1 MTSPSGSI
9 GIGVTIDAGDLDT
22 QITRAVQ
29 AAMGDVLS
37 EVRRGLGNIESLFG
51 GIDLADFQRNVTRQT
66 RTAGQNLEQGMERSA
81 QRAGGA
87 VADAFADGARAAA
100 QSLSRIDSS
109 ALTRITRGAADAGA
123 EIQRLNRWQ
132 LNDLIESAN
141 RAGQMLGTEIAA
153 GASHAER
160 ALRGMDADALEGL
173 IRDARRAQQ
182 ELDNV
187 GNEAE
192 QAGNETESAFGGATD
207 RMKEMAGAAAGAA
220 AAMVGIAGIADTIG
234 EAIERSSIGN
244 KLQAQLDLTE
254 QDSASAG
261 KIAGDVFAA
270 NYGESFEQVSDA
282 VGAVL
287 SNNLANFAD
296 DGAAAVQSVT
306 QAALTL
312 ADTFGVDVAD
322 STQVVQQLIRNGLVP
337 DATTGFDQLGAAFQ
351 RVPAAMRDELPD
363 LINEY
368 GTFFSSLGFNGQEA
382 FGALVNASFE
392 GQIAMDKVGDALKE
406 VGIRATDIGDKGA
419 VEALDA
425 IGLAGEN
432 IQTRLLAGGDTAKVA
447 FQQMI
452 DGLLAVQDPGEQAA
466 AAVALIG
473 TPLEDLNKAE
483 IPAFLQAMGGAGEAM
498 NGFEGSV
505 GRMGDAL
512 AQGPGAA
519 LETFKRGVQQNLIET
534 LGNTVSFFQEN
545 EKLAYSLATA
555 LGVLLTAYLA
565 LRAAA
570 VVGAVITGV
579 AAAMSG
585 AGLAAGASA
594 VATGAYTV
602 ALGVLRVASIAST
615 VATVA
620 MTAATWAFN
629 AALAVLTS
637 PITAIVVAIGL
648 VIAAL
653 VLFFTKTEVGK
664 AVFQTL
670 KDAVV
675 TAWNAILA
683 AIQAVWGFLQPIF
696 AAIWSFI
703 VDTLVP
709 AFKAFAAD
717 VVEAWNAW
725 SGVVMA
731 IWNNVVMPVFNFIVS
746 FIRDTLWP
754 AFQAFAADVVEAWNS
769 WSSLISAIWTNVV
782 QPVFN
787 ALVGFVMNQIV
798 PAIQFFWNIVQTAF
812 DAIGA
817 IISFWWNNVVNPIFD
832 AYRFVIMEVIVPAIM
847 FLWQNVVQPAFDT
860 IGSIISGVWTGV
872 ISPTFDAIKTG
883 LSAVGDFFS
892 TIVTGIGNVW
902 DGLRG
907 LLAKPINFMIGTVYN
922 NGIRKAWNTI
932 EKFIP
937 GIDAAPELPLI
948 PEHYTGGRIRGPK
961 GRDNVLMWGSDDE
974 HMLTVSDVAK
984 AGGHN
989 IIYAIRDMIQR
1000 GVPFSWDNGQLVQEL
1015 GRSNLESYGAAVQS
1029 KGYGNVDPQ
1038 GLFDQLKP
1046 PGVRLPKFYRGGPVD
1061 EDQPWMQQL
1070 LKGHEFAR
1078 AQHGKPYQ
1086 WAGPTGPGSSFD
1098 CSGFMGS
1105 IAAAILGQ
1113 NPWQRYWATSSF
1125 AGYPATGPQG
1135 FVKGLK
1141 DGGFVIGVTDDPG
1154 GPGGGHTAGVL
1165 GAVKALSAARVESG
1179 GALGDVHYGTGTD
1192 PLSFASVYGLP
1203 IGANGF
1209 FDPGSGIGGGPS
1221 PEDQRSFLERKVSE
1235 AFDTVLNPI
1244 KDGIATA
1251 IGAPPPEWL
1260 AVPGKFLDHAKE
1272 TVIKGAFGL
1281 IGGLG
1286 DRLGEAWGKAQDV
1299 GSAIL
1304 DAVNPFDDGGIANG
1318 TGFVPKNVIA
1328 PERVLSP
1335 EQTKLFEA
1343 LVAALQAMASGGG
1356 QAAGSIVDAIGS
1368 AVGTAMNDV
1377 IKALV
1382 PEPTKAAEKIDPDT
1396 QAFMEKQQAQIDAQG
1411 EVISNVESLAKRTES
1426 SQAAVLAAQ
1435 MAEVERQLVDIANQ
1449 LTGGVLGPVVQ
1460 SAMQSALGV
1469 VKDALA
1475 ASTEET
1481 VAAQEKTTAAVK
1493 NIDTGDDSDAA
1504 PFGAPG
1510 SAFDFAS
1517 AISDAVVSVSNTAS
1531 QALLQVGQDI
1541 AKAALAQQKSI
1552 VDESRGTLGDEKNS
1566 GGLLVDTI
1574 VRLTGVEIQIRDTI
1588 AGLGETIREF
1598 RGDEFQKFD
1607 ENGQIISDTASLIER
1622 TASSQELVIAEQN
1635 RINRELIKSVLRYL
1649 MVNVVL
1655 PILVAIMTAL
1665 ITVATTAIGAAIG
1678 TAIGGPVGTAIGAA
1692 IGAVVGVALSAAAGA
1707 ALAGI
1712 GLGAAAAIDSFDSGG
1727 VATGVG
1733 LMPKNTIAPERV
1745 LSPRQTSSF
1754 DRLVDILDGA
1764 GLTGDGTKSVN
1775 IGNMNIQGPNA
1786 AKETA
1791 DNLLSLLNN

>member
-1 MTSPSGSI
+1 
-9 GIGVTIDAGDLDT
+9 
-22 QITRAVQ
+22 
-29 AAMGDVLS
+29 MGDVLA

-87 VADAFADGARAAA
+87 VADAFATGARAAA
-100 QSLSRIDSS
+100 ESLNRIDGT
-109 ALTRITRGAADAGA
+109 ALTRITRGAADAG
-123 EIQRLNRWQ
+123 EELRRLNRWQ

-141 RAGQMLGTEIAA
+141 RAGQMLGQNIEA

-160 ALRGMDADALEGL
+160 ALRGLDAEGLENL

-182 ELDNV
+182 EMDNL

-192 QAGNETESAFGGATD
+192 QAGNQTEQAASGAGD
-207 RMKEMAGAAAGAA
+207 KLREMATAAAGAA
-220 AAMVGIAGIADTIG
+220 AGMVGIAGIADTIG

-244 KLQAQLDLTE
+244 KLQAQLDLTK
-254 QDSASAG
+254 DDAAAAG
-261 KIAGDVFAA
+261 KVAGDVFAQ
-270 NYGESFEQVSDA
+270 NYGESFEGVSDA

-287 SNNLANFAD
+287 ASNLANFAD
-296 DGAAAVQSVT
+296 DGAAAVEQVT
-306 QAALTL
+306 KAAVTL

-368 GTFFSSLGFNGQEA
+368 GTFFGSLGFNGQEA
-382 FGALVNASFE
+382 FGALVNASFQ

-406 VGIRATDIGDKGA
+406 VGIRATDIGDTGA
-419 VEALDA
+419 VEALKE
-425 IGLAGEN
+425 IGLEGQN

-447 FQQMI
+447 FQQMV
-452 DGLLAVQDPGEQAA
+452 DALLNVADADKQAA
-466 AAVALIG
+466 AATALFG
-473 TPLEDLNKAE
+473 TPLEDLNKTE
-483 IPAFLQAMGGAGEAM
+483 IPAFLEAMGGAGEAM

-512 AQGPGAA
+512 SQGPGAA

-534 LGNTVSFFQEN
+534 LGNTVTFFQEN

-555 LGVLLTAYLA
+555 LGVLLAAYLA
-565 LRAAA
+565 LRVAG

-579 AAAMSG
+579 SAAMSG
-585 AGLAAGASA
+585 AALAAGASA
-594 VATGAYTV
+594 VSTGAYTI

-664 AVFQTL
+664 AVFAAL

-769 WSSLISAIWTNVV
+769 WSSLISAIWNNVV
-782 QPVFN
+782 RPVFD

-817 IISFWWNNVVNPIFD
+817 IISFWWNNVVQPIFN
-832 AYRFVIMEVIVPAIM
+832 AYKFVIMEVIVPAIM
-847 FLWQNVVQPAFDT
+847 FLWQNVIQPAFDG
-860 IGSIISGVWTGV
+860 IGGIISGVWNGV

-974 HMLTVSDVAK
+974 HMLTVSDVDK

-1000 GVPFSWDNGQLVQEL
+1000 GIPFSWDNGQIVRDL
-1015 GRSNLESYGAAVQS
+1015 GRSNLEAYGAKVAS
-1029 KGYGNVDPQ
+1029 KGLGNVNPE

-1046 PGVRLPKFYRGGPVD
+1046 PGVSLPKFYRGGPVD

-1070 LKGHEFAR
+1070 IRGHEFAK
-1078 AQHGKPYQ
+1078 AQSGKPYQ

-1105 IAAAILGQ
+1105 VAAAILGQ
-1113 NPWQRYWATSSF
+1113 NPWQRYWSTSSF
-1125 AGYPATGPQG
+1125 AGYPASGPQG

-1165 GAVKALSAARVESG
+1165 GAVKAFGTARVESG

-1209 FDPGSGIGGGPS
+1209 FDPGSGVGGSGPS
-1221 PEDQRSFLERKVSE
+1221 PEQQKGFLETKVRE
-1235 AFDTVLNPI
+1235 AFDKVLNPI
-1244 KDGIATA
+1244 KDGIAGA
-1251 IGAPPPEWL
+1251 IGAPPPDYL
-1260 AVPGKFLDHAKE
+1260 GIPGKFLDHAKD
-1272 TVIKGAFGL
+1272 TLINGAFGL

-1286 DRLGEAWGKAQDV
+1286 DRIGEAWGKAQDV
-1299 GSAIL
+1299 GRNIL
-1304 DAVNPFDDGGIANG
+1304 DAVNPFDSGGIANG
-1318 TGFVPKNVIA
+1318 TGFMPKNVIA

-1343 LVAALQAMASGGG
+1343 LVAALQAMSTGGG
-1356 QAAGSIVDAIGS
+1356 QAAGSVVDAIGT
-1368 AVGTAMNDV
+1368 AVGGAMNDV

-1382 PEPTKAAEKIDPDT
+1382 PERAAAAEKIDPDT
-1396 QAFMEKQQAQIDAQG
+1396 QTFLENQQAQIDAQG
-1411 EVISNVESLAKRTES
+1411 EVISKVESLAKRTES
-1426 SQAAVLAAQ
+1426 SQAAVMAAQ
-1435 MAEVERQLVDIANQ
+1435 FEELSNQVIDVANK
-1449 LTGGVLGPVVQ
+1449 LTAGVLGPVVQ
-1460 SAMQSALGV
+1460 SAMQQALGV
-1469 VKDALA
+1469 VKTALE
-1475 ASTEET
+1475 ASTEQT
-1481 VAAQEKTTAAVK
+1481 VAAQEDTTAAVK
-1493 NIDTGDDSDAA
+1493 NIDTGDNKETAA
-1504 PFGAPG
+1504 FGSPG
-1510 SAFDFAS
+1510 SAFDA
-1517 AISDAVVSVSNTAS
+1517 AKVLSDAVVSVSNTAS
-1531 QALLQVGQDI
+1531 QAILQVGQDV

-1552 VDESRGTLGDEKNS
+1552 VDENRGTLGDDKNS
-1566 GGLLVDTI
+1566 GGFLVDTI

-1598 RGDEFQKFD
+1598 RGDQFQKFD

-1622 TASSQELVIAEQN
+1622 TASSQDLVIAEQN
-1635 RINRELIKSVLRYL
+1635 RINRELLKSVLRYL
-1649 MVNVVL
+1649 MLNVVL
-1655 PILVAIMTAL
+1655 PILIAIMTAL

-1692 IGAVVGVALSAAAGA
+1692 IGAVVGVALSAAAA
-1707 ALAGI
+1707 AAIAGI
-1712 GLGAAAAIDSFDSGG
+1712 GLGAGAAIDSFDSGG
-1727 VATGVG
+1727 VAAGVG
-1733 LMPKNTIAPERV
+1733 FMPKQTIAPERV
-1745 LSPRQTSSF
+1745 LSPFQTARF

-1764 GLTGDGTKSVN
+1764 GLAGRGEGGTKSVN
-1775 IGNMNIQGPNA
+1775 ISNMNIQGPNA

-1791 DNLLSLLNN
+1791 ENLLSLLNN

>member
-29 AAMGDVLS
+29 AAMGDVLG
-37 EVRRGLGNIESLFG
+37 EVRRGMGRVESLFG
-51 GIDLADFQRNVTRQT
+51 DIDLSAFQRNATR
-66 RTAGQNLEQGMERSA
+66 AGQQAGAGLEQGVERSA
-81 QRAGGA
+81 RAAGGA
-87 VADAFADGARAAA
+87 VADAFAQGARAAA
-100 QSLSRIDSS
+100 ESLNRIDSS
-109 ALTRITRGAADAGA
+109 ALTRITRGAEDAG
-123 EIQRLNRWQ
+123 EELRRLNRWQ

-141 RAGQMLGTEIAA
+141 RAGQMLGQNIEA

-160 ALRGMDADALEGL
+160 ALRGLDAEGLENL

-182 ELDNV
+182 EMDNL
-187 GNEAE
+187 GNESQ
-192 QAGNETESAFGGATD
+192 QAGNQTEQAADGASGKL
-207 RMKEMAGAAAGAA
+207 REMATAAAGAA
-220 AAMVGIAGIADTIG
+220 AGMVGIAGIADTIG
-234 EAIERSSIGN
+234 EVIERSSIGN

-351 RVPAAMRDELPD
+351 RVPVAMREELPE

-368 GTFFSSLGFNGQEA
+368 GTFFASLGFNGQEA

-519 LETFKRGVQQNLIET
+519 LETFRRQVQDNLINV

-555 LGVLLTAYLA
+555 LGVLLAAYLA
-565 LRAAA
+565 LRVAG
-570 VVGAVITGV
+570 VIGAVITGV
-579 AAAMSG
+579 SAAMSG
-585 AGLAAGASA
+585 AALAAGASA

-883 LSAVGDFFS
+883 LSAVGGFFS

-948 PEHYTGGRIRGPK
+948 PEHYTGGRISGKK

-974 HMLTVSDVAK
+974 HMLTVSDVQK

-1000 GVPFSWDNGQLVQEL
+1000 GIPFSWDNGALVQDL
-1015 GRSNLESYGAAVQS
+1015 GRSNLEAYGAKVAS
-1029 KGYGNVDPQ
+1029 KGLGNVNPE
-1038 GLFDQLKP
+1038 GLFDQLKS
-1046 PGVRLPKFYRGGPVD
+1046 PGVSLPKFYRGGPVE
-1061 EDQPWMQQL
+1061 EDMPWMQQL
-1070 LKGHEFAR
+1070 LLGHEFAR
-1078 AQHGKPYQ
+1078 AQSGKPYQ

-1105 IAAAILGQ
+1105 VAAAILGQ
-1113 NPWQRYWATSSF
+1113 NPWQRYWSTSSF
-1125 AGYPATGPQG
+1125 AGYPSVGPQG

-1165 GAVKALSAARVESG
+1165 GAVKSLGAARVESG

-1209 FDPGSGIGGGPS
+1209 FNPGVGGPGAGGPS
-1221 PEDQRSFLERKVSE
+1221 PADQRSFLERKVSE
-1235 AFDTVLNPI
+1235 TFDKILNPI

-1251 IGAPPPEWL
+1251 IGAPPPDYL
-1260 AVPGKFLDHAKE
+1260 GIPGKFLDHAKD
-1272 TVIKGAFGL
+1272 TVVHGAFGL
-1281 IGGLG
+1281 IGNLG
-1286 DRLGEAWGKAQDV
+1286 DRIGEAWGKAQDIGRNV
-1299 GSAIL
+1299 L
-1304 DAVNPFDDGGIANG
+1304 DFVNPFDSGGIANG
-1318 TGFVPKNVIA
+1318 TGFLPKNVIA

-1368 AVGTAMNDV
+1368 AVGSAMNDV

-1382 PEPTKAAEKIDPDT
+1382 PERAAAAEKIDPDT
-1396 QAFMEKQQAQIDAQG
+1396 QTFLENQQAQIDAQG
-1411 EVISNVESLAKRTES
+1411 EIISETQSLAKRTES
-1426 SQAAVLAAQ
+1426 SQAAVMAAQ
-1435 MAEVERQLVDIANQ
+1435 FQALEYQLVDIANQ
-1449 LTGGVLGPVVQ
+1449 LTAGVLGPVVQ
-1460 SAMQSALGV
+1460 SAMQQALGV
-1469 VKDALA
+1469 VKTALES
-1475 ASTEET
+1475 STEET

-1493 NIDTGDDSDAA
+1493 NIDTGDSDTPA
-1504 PFGAPG
+1504 FGSPG
-1510 SAFDFAS
+1510 SAFDA
-1517 AISDAVVSVSNTAS
+1517 AQVISDAVVSVSNTAS

-1541 AKAALAQQKSI
+1541 ATAALAQTKSKAGQ
-1552 VDESRGTLGDEKNS
+1552 SRGTLGEDGIS
-1566 GGLLVDTI
+1566 GGFFADFI
-1574 VRLTGVEIQIRDTI
+1574 VKLTGVEIEVLDLLENT
-1588 AGLGETIREF
+1588 
-1598 RGDEFQKFD
+1598 FD
-1607 ENGQIISDTASLIER
+1607 EIQAFRKDSFSATNANGELISDTAALVQRNQTSFE
-1622 TASSQELVIAEQN
+1622 TAAAEQE
-1635 RINRELIKSVLRYL
+1635 RIQKALIKSVLRYL

-1707 ALAGI
+1707 AIAGI
-1712 GLGAAAAIDSFDSGG
+1712 GLGAGAAIDSFDSGG
-1727 VATGVG
+1727 VAAGVG
-1733 LMPKNTIAPERV
+1733 FMPKQTIAPERV
-1745 LSPRQTSSF
+1745 LSPFQTARF

-1764 GLTGDGTKSVN
+1764 GLGGGGDRTVSV
-1775 IGNMNIQGPNA
+1775 GNVNVYGREPAQR
-1786 AKETA
+1786 TA
-1791 DNLLSLLNN
+1791 DQLLSLLP